1 MSKLND
7 FDDVMGSLSVI
18 PAMVKVGV
26 IRLETVNNGATVD
39 FISTMKDGTRNVQ
52 SGPKEFSAEGFDRY
66 TPPMMTF
73 MNFLL
78 DMLNEEQVDATVPA

>member
-7 FDDVMGSLSVI
+7 FDDVLATIDVLPTM
-18 PAMVKVGV
+18 AKAGV
-26 IRLETVNNGATVD
+26 VRVEAVNNGYTVD
-39 FISTMKDGTRNVQ
+39 FITTLNDGTRNVQ
-52 SGPKEFSAEGFDRY
+52 SGPKEFSDEEFDKY